1 MTFFHFVEY
10 CRLYNYVHDHTV
22 SCADHSLE
30 NVTYKLIKDWL
41 LLIQLFLNN
50 KMKANPEEKNFQAKA
65 VGQQTRNENIIFN
78 FENNVISCE
87 ESVKRLG
94 VTIDFQLNF
103 DLHISNMF

>member
-1 MTFFHFVEY
+1 MIQWFF
-10 CRLYNYVHDHTV
+10 
-22 SCADHSLE
+22 
-30 NVTYKLIKDWL
+30 
-41 LLIQLFLNN
+41 NN
-50 KMKANPEEKNFQAKA
+50 KMKANPEEKKNFQAKA

-78 FENNVISCE
+78 FENNVINCE